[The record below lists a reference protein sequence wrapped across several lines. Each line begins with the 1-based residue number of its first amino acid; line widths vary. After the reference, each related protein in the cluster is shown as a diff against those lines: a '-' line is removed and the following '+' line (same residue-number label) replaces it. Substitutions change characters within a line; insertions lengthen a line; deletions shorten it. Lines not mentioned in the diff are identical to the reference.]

1 MLKCIKLHKR
11 IHIIVILH
19 IYRGRVPSVHGR
31 WFQRKSSRARIKKQ
45 FSASLKWVSI
55 FGSQILTLSLQTNE
69 GEVWS
74 DCYGNVSPSRSW
86 PVHAGEERCE
96 QGSWSCSWSCSH
108 TSGKQSCGIQR
119 QRYNAINGVHH
130 CTNTG
135 SPLENNVCG
144 FDLCPLKQIS
154 IKTNR

>member
-19 IYRGRVPSVHGR
+19 IYRERVPSVHGR

-69 GEVWS
+69 GEVRS
-74 DCYGNVSPSRSW
+74 DCYGNVSPSGSW
-86 PVHAGEERCE
+86 PGPAGEERCE
-96 QGSWSCSWSCSH
+96 QGSQSHCWPCSH
-108 TSGKQSCGIQR
+108 TSGEQGCGIE
-119 QRYNAINGVHH
+119 
-130 CTNTG
+130 TG
-135 SPLENNVCG
+135 M
-144 FDLCPLKQIS
+144 
-154 IKTNR
+154 

>member
-19 IYRGRVPSVHGR
+19 IYRERVPSVHGR

-74 DCYGNVSPSRSW
+74 DCYGNVSPSRRW
-86 PVHAGEERCE
+86 PVGAGAERCE
-96 QGSWSCSWSCSH
+96 QGSGFCSCPCVTESY
-108 TSGKQSCGIQR
+108 GIHR
-119 QRYNAINGVHH
+119 QGSNAINGIHH
-130 CTNTG
+130 STNSTG
-135 SPLENNVCG
+135 SPLKNNVFVFG
-144 FDLCPLKQIS
+144 LCPLKRIS
-154 IKTNR
+154 IKTKG